1 MGQVSSP
8 WGLLPDGWKLSTIK
22 KEMIVVTDYVANGS
36 FASLA
41 ENVQYSNTEE
51 YAILIRLYDYNNNFS
66 GSFVYVNEHAYN
78 FLSKSKL
85 YGDEIIISNVGANV
99 GTVFKCPR
107 LSKPM
112 TLGPNSIVVKLN
124 GNNDFYFYWFKSR
137 YGKYCLDS
145 IVSGSAQPKFN
156 KTHFKELPIPVPP
169 LVEQEKIASLL
180 SSIDDKI
187 AVNSRIC
194 ANLEAQAEALFKS
207 WFVDFTPF
215 KDQPFVDSELGPI
228 PQGWKVR
235 KYEDI
240 ILDTLAGD
248 WGKEKITGNYTHE
261 VACVRGCDFQDMN
274 NGYRGNTPQRYILE
288 KNYSTKRLLPQDL
301 IIEISGGTLTVS
313 TGRACLVSKEMLE
326 KYDNNLVCT
335 NFCKVIRP
343 IDGYSAYCYYS
354 WLHKYNNRVMFG
366 YENGSSGLKNF
377 RFKDFLTKEPLLIP
391 PKADLIKFQ
400 HIIKLLQQ
408 KKQTNGTESTKLAA
422 LRDTLLPKLMSGEIK
437 L

>member
-1 MGQVSSP
+1 MMWATYTMQELINEISMGPFGS
-8 WGLLPDGWKLSTIK
+8 DIK
-22 KEMIVVTDYVANGS
+22 KSVYTNSGVPVLNGS
-36 FASLA
+36 NLQGFTLKENSFGYVSEEKADSLKKCNA
-41 ENVQYSNTEE
+41 H
-51 YAILIRLYDYNNNFS
+51 R
-66 GSFVYVNEHAYN
+66 
-78 FLSKSKL
+78 
-85 YGDEIIISNVGANV
+85 GDIIVTHRG
-99 GTVFKCPR
+99 
-107 LSKPM
+107 
-112 TLGPNSIVVKLN
+112 TLGQIVYIPNNSLFERYVISQSQFRFNLKPELARAEFIVYYFHTREGQHKILSNASQVGVPALARATTTFRQLEVK
-124 GNNDFYFYWFKSR
+124 
-137 YGKYCLDS
+137 
-145 IVSGSAQPKFN
+145 
-156 KTHFKELPIPVPP
+156 VPP
-169 LVEQEKIASLL
+169 LPVQ
-180 SSIDDKI
+180 DKI
-187 AVNSRIC
+187 VGILSALDSKIENNNKIN
-194 ANLEAQAEALFKS
+194 ANLESQAQALFKS

-228 PQGWKVR
+228 PQGWKVG

-288 KNYSTKRLLPQDL
+288 KNYSAKRLLPQDL

>member
-1 MGQVSSP
+1 MKWATYTMQELINEISMGPFGS
-8 WGLLPDGWKLSTIK
+8 DIK
-22 KEMIVVTDYVANGS
+22 KSVYTN
-36 FASLA
+36 
-41 ENVQYSNTEE
+41 
-51 YAILIRLYDYNNNFS
+51 S
-66 GSFVYVNEHAYN
+66 GVPVLN
-78 FLSKSKL
+78 
-85 YGDEIIISNVGANV
+85 GANLQGFTLKENTFGYV
-99 GTVFKCPR
+99 SEEKADSLKKCNAHR
-107 LSKPM
+107 GDIIVTHRG
-112 TLGPNSIVVKLN
+112 TLGQIVYIPNNSLFERYVISQSQFRFNLKPELARAEFIVYYFHTREGQYKILSNASQVGVPALARATTTFRQLEVK
-124 GNNDFYFYWFKSR
+124 
-137 YGKYCLDS
+137 
-145 IVSGSAQPKFN
+145 
-156 KTHFKELPIPVPP
+156 VPP
-169 LVEQEKIASLL
+169 LPVQ
-180 SSIDDKI
+180 DKI
-187 AVNSRIC
+187 VGILSALDSKIENNNKIN
-194 ANLEAQAEALFKS
+194 ANLEAQAQALFKS

-228 PQGWKVR
+228 PQGWKVG

>member
-1 MGQVSSP
+1 MEWKEYSLGDISKLKYGKNVSA
-8 WGLLPDGWKLSTIK
+8 KLCKGPVPI
-22 KEMIVVTDYVANGS
+22 
-36 FASLA
+36 
-41 ENVQYSNTEE
+41 
-51 YAILIRLYDYNNNFS
+51 FS
-66 GSFVYVNEHAYN
+66 GYRKIGTCNTINCKKNTVIVIARGAGGC
-78 FLSKSKL
+78 
-85 YGDEIIISNVGANV
+85 GD
-99 GTVFKCPR
+99 
-107 LSKPM
+107 
-112 TLGPNSIVVKLN
+112 VKLTKEDCFLTN
-124 GNNDFYFYWFKSR
+124 LSISVELDKGICNAKWFYYNHLLNNLSF
-137 YGKYCLDS
+137 LN
-145 IVSGSAQPKFN
+145 SGSAQPQITIDSLSKY
-156 KTHFKELPIPVPP
+156 LIRIPPIII
-169 LVEQEKIASLL
+169 QRKIAGIL
-180 SSIDDKI
+180 SALDSKI
-187 AVNSRIC
+187 ENNNKIN

-228 PQGWKVR
+228 PQGWKVG

-288 KNYSTKRLLPQDL
+288 KNYSTKGLLPQDL

>member
-1 MGQVSSP
+1 MKWATYTMQELINEISMGPFGS
-8 WGLLPDGWKLSTIK
+8 DIK
-22 KEMIVVTDYVANGS
+22 KSVYTNSGVPVLNGS
-36 FASLA
+36 NLQGFTLKENTFGYVSEEKADSLKKCNA
-41 ENVQYSNTEE
+41 H
-51 YAILIRLYDYNNNFS
+51 R
-66 GSFVYVNEHAYN
+66 
-78 FLSKSKL
+78 
-85 YGDEIIISNVGANV
+85 GDIIVTHRG
-99 GTVFKCPR
+99 
-107 LSKPM
+107 
-112 TLGPNSIVVKLN
+112 TLGQIVYIPNNSLFERYVISQSQFRFNLKPELARAEFIVYYFHTREGQHKILSNASQVGVPALARATTTFRQLEVK
-124 GNNDFYFYWFKSR
+124 
-137 YGKYCLDS
+137 
-145 IVSGSAQPKFN
+145 
-156 KTHFKELPIPVPP
+156 VPP
-169 LVEQEKIASLL
+169 LPVQ
-180 SSIDDKI
+180 DKI
-187 AVNSRIC
+187 VGILSALDAKIENNNKING
-194 ANLEAQAEALFKS
+194 NLEAQAQALFKS

-215 KDQPFVDSELGPI
+215 KDQPFIDSELGPI
-228 PQGWKVR
+228 PQGWKVG

>member
-1 MGQVSSP
+1 MRQVSSP

-66 GSFVYVNEHAYN
+66 GNFVYVNEHAYN

-156 KTHFKELPIPVPP
+156 KTHFKEMPIPVPP
-169 LVEQEKIASLL
+169 LVEQEKIASIL
-180 SSIDDKI
+180 SALDNKI
-187 AVNSRIC
+187 AVNRRIC
-194 ANLEAQAEALFKS
+194 ANLEAQAQALFKS

-228 PQGWKVR
+228 PQGWKVG
-235 KYEDI
+235 K
-240 ILDTLAGD
+240 LGD
-248 WGKEKITGNYTHE
+248 YVEIKRGGSPRPIQKFLTSQGLNWLKISDATSTQSPFIFNIKEKIII
-261 VACVRGCDFQDMN
+261 
-274 NGYRGNTPQRYILE
+274 NGLKKTVFLKAGSLVLSNSATPCIPKFLSIDSCIHDGWLYFPHSQLP
-288 KNYSTKRLLPQDL
+288 KNYLYLFFKLMRNN
-301 IIEISGGTLTVS
+301 
-313 TGRACLVSKEMLE
+313 LVSK
-326 KYDNNLVCT
+326 
-335 NFCKVIRP
+335 
-343 IDGYSAYCYYS
+343 A
-354 WLHKYNNRVMFG
+354 
-366 YENGSSGLKNF
+366 NGSVFLNLKTDIVKNQVFAFSGEEIYNSFDKIIAPL
-377 RFKDFLTKEPLLIP
+377 FKEIENLTYET
-391 PKADLIKFQ
+391 FQ
-400 HIIKLLQQ
+400 L
-408 KKQTNGTESTKLAA
+408 SA

>member
-1 MGQVSSP
+1 MMWATYTMQELINEISMGPFGS
-8 WGLLPDGWKLSTIK
+8 DIK
-22 KEMIVVTDYVANGS
+22 KSVYTNSGVPVLNGS
-36 FASLA
+36 NLQGFTLKENSFGYVSEEKADSLKKCNA
-41 ENVQYSNTEE
+41 H
-51 YAILIRLYDYNNNFS
+51 R
-66 GSFVYVNEHAYN
+66 
-78 FLSKSKL
+78 
-85 YGDEIIISNVGANV
+85 GDIIVTHRG
-99 GTVFKCPR
+99 
-107 LSKPM
+107 
-112 TLGPNSIVVKLN
+112 TLGQIVYIPNNSLFERYVISQSQFRFNLKPELARAEFIVYYFHTREGQHKILSNASQVGVPALARATTTFRQLEVK
-124 GNNDFYFYWFKSR
+124 
-137 YGKYCLDS
+137 
-145 IVSGSAQPKFN
+145 
-156 KTHFKELPIPVPP
+156 VPP
-169 LVEQEKIASLL
+169 LPVQ
-180 SSIDDKI
+180 DKI
-187 AVNSRIC
+187 IGILSALDSKIENNNKIN
-194 ANLEAQAEALFKS
+194 ANLESQAQALFKS

-228 PQGWKVR
+228 PQGWKVG

-274 NGYRGNTPQRYILE
+274 NGFRGNTPQRYILE

-354 WLHKYNNRVMFG
+354 WLHKYINRVMFG